1 MALDIDKWIEE
12 SSTASEATPMPQ
24 GGQSAPVV
32 TPQQSFGPVEKY
44 EYQQDVASQYDTIV
58 SGLPNNGRVLQSK
71 ATGEYIYVDKGTSTK
86 DPEVIRKVISQ
97 INKQVPAEEMV
108 TPRAMREEEIRQE
121 LIDQAG
127 LMGALAQKVSEG
139 ELFTG
144 GTVDERIAAIAAREG
159 RPYEEVLQDARAL
172 SRATQAEYPV
182 ASEAA
187 KLAGMAASLSPMSLG
202 KKALVKAAPAVAG
215 KISDIGKSIQ
225 EAPPLARQAAT
236 VGGATAGATT
246 EGFVYGLG
254 AGEGG
259 LEGRVAEGGERAQL
273 GALFAA
279 PISTIVTTF
288 GRVREARQAG
298 RAAVNQIAESLGI
311 SSGAARLINDAMDD
325 GRSLQETVQLLRQ
338 AGNQGMIADSTEAA
352 KTLLDTAVNVSGKAR
367 DVAAGNIEGRI
378 ATQRE
383 ELAQTMGQTLGAPK
397 PRGKTI
403 AETVQERTKGEAGEA
418 YKAARET
425 PIDYAS
431 DAGMK
436 IEEVLSRIPSDDIQ
450 SAFGLANKLM
460 QSEGKRNQQIMADIA
475 ADGTITFREMPNV
488 MQLDYLKRALQAQ
501 ANDNVNQFG
510 KKTELGQMYDRLAL
524 ELRDA
529 VGTAV
534 PTYKK
539 GVGLAREG
547 FLDIE
552 AGKMGE
558 QLLSKRV
565 SVDDVIKF
573 AQDASGSQKQAAKL
587 GLRKA
592 INDIIADAK
601 VGASKPEGIE
611 NEAVLK
617 LLRDLSSQSN
627 REKISEILGSDSASV
642 LFTKLDEVSK
652 GIQMRS
658 TLGGSQTAGR
668 TAGRE
673 AFEEEAKGGV
683 LANLFKGNPAEFV
696 KKARDFLTGAEQF
709 TTQRR
714 DEIATEVVKI
724 LSGRKG
730 KEAELAL
737 KYIKDAQQGAKL
749 SKPKA
754 AIIAKELNKA
764 MPQAIPAIELQ
775 RLTEGEQ

>member
-1 MALDIDKWIEE
+1 VAINIDKWIEE
-12 SSTASEATPMPQ
+12 NSATSEATPMPQ
-24 GGQSAPVV
+24 GAQPVAPA
-32 TPQQSFGPVEKY
+32 QQSFGPVEKY

-71 ATGEYIYVDKGTSTK
+71 STGEYIYVDKGTSTK
-86 DPEVIRKVISQ
+86 DPEVIRKVLSQ
-97 INKQVPAEEMV
+97 VEKQVPSGEMV
-108 TPRAMREEEIRQE
+108 TPRAMREKEIRQE
-121 LIDQAG
+121 LIGQAG
-127 LMGALAQKVSEG
+127 LMGALSQKAGEG

-182 ASEAA
+182 SSEVA
-187 KLAGMAASLSPMSLG
+187 KLVGMASSLSPMALG
-202 KKALVKAAPAVAG
+202 KKVLTKAAPAVAG

-225 EAPPLARQAAT
+225 EAPPLARQATT

-259 LEGRVAEGGERAQL
+259 LEGRLAEGGQRAQL

-279 PISTIVTTF
+279 PISTVITTF

-298 RAAVNQIAESLGI
+298 RAAVNEIAESLGI
-311 SSGAARLINDAMDD
+311 SSGAARLINEAMDD
-325 GRSLQETVQLLRQ
+325 GRTLEETVQALRQ

-383 ELAQTMGQTLGAPK
+383 ELAQTMGQALGAPK
-397 PRGKTI
+397 PRGQTV
-403 AETVQERTKGEAGEA
+403 AETVQARTKTEAGEA

-436 IEEVLSRIPSDDIQ
+436 IEEVLGRIPSDDIQ

-475 ADGTITFREMPNV
+475 ADGTISFREMPNV

-529 VGTAV
+529 VGVAV

-552 AGKMGE
+552 AGKIGE

-573 AQDASGSQKQAAKL
+573 TKDASGSEKQAAKL
-587 GLRKA
+587 GLRQA
-592 INDIIADAK
+592 INNIIEDAK
-601 VGASKPEGIE
+601 VGATKPQGVE

-617 LLRDLSSQSN
+617 LLRELSSQGN
-627 REKISEILGSDSASV
+627 RTKISELLGNDVAGP
-642 LFTKLDEVSK
+642 LFKKLDEVSK
-652 GIQMRS
+652 GIQLRS
-658 TLGGSQTAGR
+658 TLGGSQTAQR
-668 TAGRE
+668 TAGR
-673 AFEEEAKGGV
+673 AGIEEEAAGGV
-683 LANLFKGNPAEFV
+683 IQNLFMGNPV
-696 KKARDFLTGAEQF
+696 KFTDRMRNFLTGSDEF
-709 TTQRR
+709 ISQRR
-714 DEIATEVVKI
+714 DVIATEIVDV

-730 KEAELAL
+730 KDAELAL
-737 KYIKDAQQGAKL
+737 KYIKEAQSGAKL

-754 AIIAKELNKA
+754 AIIAKELDKA
-764 MPQAIPAIELQ
+764 MYQAIPAVELQ
-775 RLTEGEQ
+775 RATEGE